1 MKLNFVT
8 RILKFNPSELM
19 SRSLRRRRLLRNVD
33 EQEMLRVAHS
43 FGESS
48 ERERLIGGGKEEDSY
63 MKLVEFLENK

>member
-1 MKLNFVT
+1 
-8 RILKFNPSELM
+8 
-19 SRSLRRRRLLRNVD
+19 VD